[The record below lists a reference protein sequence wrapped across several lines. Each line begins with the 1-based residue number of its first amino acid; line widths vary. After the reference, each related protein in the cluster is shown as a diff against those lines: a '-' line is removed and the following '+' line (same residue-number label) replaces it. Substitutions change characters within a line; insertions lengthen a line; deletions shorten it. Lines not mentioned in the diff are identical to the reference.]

1 MHEMS
6 LAEGV
11 LQVIEDSARSNG
23 FTQVKTVWLEI
34 GELSGA
40 DVEAMRFCF
49 DAMVKGTLAE
59 GARLEI
65 VATEGQG
72 HCLACGQT
80 VHIQLRYDP
89 CPLCG
94 GYPVEPTGGLE
105 MKVKELEVE

>member
-11 LQVIEDSARSNG
+11 LQLIEDSANANNFSR
-23 FTQVKTVWLEI
+23 VKTVWLEI
-34 GELSGA
+34 GELAGVE
-40 DVEAMRFCF
+40 VEAMHFCF
-49 DAMVKGTLAE
+49 DAVMKGTLAE

-65 VATEGQG
+65 VATQGQG
-72 HCLACGQT
+72 RCLACGEAVPLQ
-80 VHIQLRYDP
+80 QRYDP

-94 GYPVEPTGGLE
+94 KYPVEPTGGLE

>member
-11 LQVIEDSARSNG
+11 LQVIEDNAKING
-23 FTQVKTVWLEI
+23 FSRVKTVWLEI
-34 GELSGA
+34 GELA
-40 DVEAMRFCF
+40 IVEVEAMRFCF
-49 DAMVKGTLAE
+49 DSVVKGTLAD

-65 VATEGQG
+65 IITQGKG
-72 HCLACGQT
+72 HCLDCGKT
-80 VHIQLRYDP
+80 VPIQLRYDP

-105 MKVKELEVE
+105 MRVKELEVV

>member
-11 LQVIEDSARSNG
+11 LQVIEDSARQNG

-34 GELSGA
+34 GELSGVE
-40 DVEAMRFCF
+40 VEAMRFCF
-49 DAMVKGTLAE
+49 DAVVKGTLAE

-72 HCLACGQT
+72 RCLTCGQT

-94 GYPVEPTGGLE
+94 GYPVEPVGGLE

>member
-40 DVEAMRFCF
+40 DAEAMRFCF
-49 DAMVKGTLAE
+49 DAVVKGTLAE

-65 VATEGQG
+65 VATEGRG
-72 HCLACGQT
+72 RCLACGQT

-94 GYPVEPTGGLE
+94 GYPVEPSGGLE